1 MFQFVYEPAED
12 TFLLLDALEKD
23 LPYIERLSPQICL
36 EIGSGSGVIITALS
50 KRLRNTLCL
59 ATDINPY
66 ACQVGYSIKQIFF
79 NSLFNNS
86 LKVTRRTSSHNQ
98 GYVDVV
104 NTNFTQGLRVR
115 NIDLLLFNPPYVVT
129 DTDELNMLSLKI
141 GDADGNITKNQLV
154 RSWAGGKNGR
164 EIIDALFKNLDQML
178 SRRGVLY
185 LLVLKENQPNV
196 IEQNLNSIGFNVE
209 NFMDRKI
216 PGEHLY
222 VLKITRKKGKDDE

>member
-1 MFQFVYEPAED
+1 METPYTNHIKRDEYEFVYEPAED

-66 ACQVGYSIKQIFF
+66 ACQ
-79 NSLFNNS
+79 
-86 LKVTRRTSSHNQ
+86 VTRRTSSHNQ

>member
-1 MFQFVYEPAED
+1 METPYTNHIKRDEYEFVYEPAED

-66 ACQVGYSIKQIFF
+66 ACQV
-79 NSLFNNS
+79 
-86 LKVTRRTSSHNQ
+86 TRRTSSHNQ

-141 GDADGNITKNQLV
+141 GDAEENITKNQLV